1 MALVPAKGIDWDGAW
16 QRFCV
21 DEAIG
26 LRVGGSA
33 PGLGAGAMSDAL
45 PIAVALAAFAL
56 VLHAYVQHTGGIVIR
71 PDGIFTLIEK
81 QRLVARVG
89 ALPVSPSLCFW
100 LSPRCTAAFHQHRAC
115 VVLHRRC
122 RRRRSCCFA
131 RSRGSASPS
140 ERVNASAHAP
150 SRTMGSMAYHMTLF
164 HGHCAPADERTLH
177 ERSSKLLRARS
188 WVWAPMMAYDTT
200 TWVVYCT
207 VLVLYMAP
215 RRHHITMY
223 TLINIFHITGR
234 MPSPPPRCT
243 RPAARSAPSA

>member
-1 MALVPAKGIDWDGAW
+1 MAVGTVAVLATWLSSAAGLAAPAIAARGSTLGSPLPDSRAPLFARRTLLLLDGDDYANDEDDDEEEDGMALVPEKGIDWDGAW

-56 VLHAYVQHTGGIVIR
+56 VLHAYVQHTGGIVIT

-100 LSPRCTAAFHQHRAC
+100 LSPRCCTAAFHHQHRVCRAAQALPTTQ
-115 VVLHRRC
+115 VL
-122 RRRRSCCFA
+122 
-131 RSRGSASPS
+131 
-140 ERVNASAHAP
+140 
-150 SRTMGSMAYHMTLF
+150 
-164 HGHCAPADERTLH
+164 
-177 ERSSKLLRARS
+177 LLRSLSGLGLA
-188 WVWAPMMAYDTT
+188 
-200 TWVVYCT
+200 
-207 VLVLYMAP
+207 
-215 RRHHITMY
+215 
-223 TLINIFHITGR
+223 F
-234 MPSPPPRCT
+234 
-243 RPAARSAPSA
+243 